1 MPVVTATITYGEVRP
16 APAIPATYRLLS
28 IDVRSEVNR
37 IPSAEIRLI
46 DGNVLNEYKVTDGEC
61 FTLGNTITIELRYE
75 GKEEGGTLFEGIVVR
90 QTLGWAAEG
99 AILVVTLKDIAVKLT
114 TTRQSAVYHDMTD
127 LQIINELLENPD
139 GAALNGALL
148 NGSTPSVKHSS
159 MVQYDCTLWDFI
171 CLRAEALGMLVTV
184 DAGQVS
190 LTPMK
195 TKGIGKSLLKF
206 TWGTNMYE
214 FEVEAAAE
222 HPYGEV
228 NSLAWDPTANA
239 LTDTK
244 KATAMTAPEGKID
257 PAMVAMKVNR
267 QMCQLKHPVPAEV
280 GELQAWA
287 NARLSRSSLATVR
300 GRISIPGN
308 AKLEL
313 LNAIDI
319 EGISK
324 QFSGT
329 VLVTALHHRYD
340 RSGWRTNVQFG
351 LSPERLC
358 QRAEIAEVPAAGLL
372 PPVRGLQIGVV
383 AAFEEDP
390 KKQLRVK
397 VILPG
402 IDDKPAG
409 AVWARLATMDAGA
422 HHGTIFRPEVDDEVV
437 IGFLFNDPRHPV
449 ILGAMFG
456 SKNKGPND
464 FGSPE
469 AMNEKKGII
478 TKKGTTLQFDDGQNP
493 SLRIATTHFDP
504 QLTDIRIN
512 SIVIRD
518 NNGITLKDQYGN
530 SIVMSREGI
539 TIDAGSGTVSIKGG
553 MVNVDKSM
561 GMPNQ
566 AGQP

>member
-61 FTLGNTITIELRYE
+61 FTLGNTVTIELRYE
-75 GKEEGGTLFEGIVVR
+75 GKGEGGTLFEGIVVR
-90 QTLGWAAEG
+90 QTLAWAAEG

-195 TKGIGKSLLKF
+195 TKGIGKSPLKF

-244 KATAMTAPEGKID
+244 KATAMTAPVGKID

-351 LSPERLC
+351 LSPERLG
-358 QRAEIAEVPAAGLL
+358 QREDIAEVPAAGLL
-372 PPVRGLQIGVV
+372 PPARGLQIGVV

-390 KKQLRVK
+390 KNQLRVK

-437 IGFLFNDPRHPV
+437 VGFLFNDPRHPV

-478 TKKGTTLQFDDGQNP
+478 TKKGTSLQFDDGQNP
-493 SLRIATTHFDP
+493 SLRIATTQFDP

-512 SIVIRD
+512 SIVIQD